1 MSFESNTPNVNSI
14 DFKSK
19 KQTKKATAAAGV
31 RLKDKAVQ
39 DTRRRIDLL
48 REQAELSEMYGMEIE
63 LNE

>member
-1 MSFESNTPNVNSI
+1 MSFESNTPTANSI

-19 KQTKKATAAAGV
+19 KKSKKATAAAGL
-31 RLKDKAVQ
+31 RIKDKAAQ

-48 REQAELSEMYGMEIE
+48 REQSELSALYGMDIE